1 MMSLSRPN
9 PTDGAPLPLGYGE
22 GLALLALFD
31 RALWIYDF
39 EQTAIVWA
47 NGAALAFWQA
57 DSVAELAGRDFSP
70 VGPGTAERLD
80 NLRRLLSAGE
90 TRLENWTY
98 FPGGKPCQ
106 RECRI
111 SGVRLEDGRAAML
124 VDAGRDADPV
134 GWANADFT
142 YELRAIAA
150 VRQSPLMI
158 SLATE
163 QGQWLMHNPAA
174 ETLIN
179 RLEVGNLPGFDNF
192 AAIFSDA
199 SEAATL
205 RAKAL
210 HKGSAHGTVRM
221 AGKTL
226 RMHQITLRPLTDPV
240 TGRLSLMLSQQDV
253 TRAHRLER
261 RLQKALV
268 REKAVVETQR
278 LFLSVTSHDF
288 RTPLT
293 IIDGAA
299 RRIGRM
305 AGSDSA
311 IAERANAIRATARRM
326 AQAVDR
332 TLGWSSIA
340 EGKVAF
346 HPELLDIGLMVEKA
360 VSSQRVLHPDR
371 AFVMEL
377 GDVPPLMLDAG
388 LVERSLDNLLSN
400 AVKYSPPGASVD
412 VHCTRRGKRIDLSV
426 SDHGIGVPA
435 ADMRR
440 LFTRFFRSAN
450 TKGTKGTGIG
460 LSAVKFYM
468 SLHGGKVSVRSVEGE
483 GSTFTLSFPIRKLAG

>member
-1 MMSLSRPN
+1 MNRAARTKPASA
-9 PTDGAPLPLGYGE
+9 APLPHGYGD

-39 EQTAIVWA
+39 EKMTIVWA
-47 NGAALAFWQA
+47 NSAALAFWRA
-57 DSVAELAGRDFSP
+57 GSMAELAARDFSP

-80 NLRRLLSAGE
+80 TLRFFLNAGE
-90 TRLENWTY
+90 TRIENWTY
-98 FPGGKPCQ
+98 FPAGEPRQ

-111 SGVRLEDGRAAML
+111 SGVRLEDGRTAML
-124 VDAGRDADPV
+124 VDAGMDTDPV

-174 ETLIN
+174 EALIQ
-179 RLEVGNLPGFDNF
+179 RLELGNLPGFDNF
-192 AAIFSDA
+192 AALFADPQ
-199 SEAATL
+199 EAGSL

-210 HKGSAHGTVRM
+210 QKGSAHGILRM
-221 AGKTL
+221 AGHRL
-226 RMHQITLRPLTDPV
+226 RMHHITLRRLTDPV
-240 TGRLSLMLSQQDV
+240 TGRLSLMMSQQDV

-268 REKAVVETQR
+268 REKAMVETQR

-311 IAERANAIRATARRM
+311 IAERADAIRATAKRM
-326 AQAVDR
+326 AQAVER

-346 HPELLDIGLMVEKA
+346 QPELLDIGPLLEKA
-360 VSSQRVLHPDR
+360 VASQRALHPDR
-371 AFVMEL
+371 AFVIEL

-400 AVKYSPPGASVD
+400 AVKYSPQGASVD
-412 VHCTRRGKRIDLSV
+412 LRCIRRGKRVELSV
-426 SDHGIGVPA
+426 TDHGIGVPA

-460 LSAVKFYM
+460 LNAVKFYM
-468 SLHGGKVSVRSVEGE
+468 GLHGGKVAVRSVEGE
-483 GSTFTLSFPIRKLAG
+483 GSTFTLGFPVR

>member
-1 MMSLSRPN
+1 MMNASRSEHA
-9 PTDGAPLPLGYGE
+9 GLPQLPAGYGE

-39 EQTAIVWA
+39 GTATIVWA
-47 NGAALAFWQA
+47 NDAALAFWRA
-57 DSVAELAGRDFSP
+57 GNTAELAGRDFNP
-70 VGPGTAERLD
+70 VGPGTTERLE
-80 NLRRLLSAGE
+80 NLRLTLEAGA
-90 TRLENWTY
+90 TCIENWTY
-98 FPGGKPCQ
+98 FPAGEPCQ

-111 SGVRLEDGRAAML
+111 SGVRLEDGRTAML
-124 VDAGRDADPV
+124 VDAGSGKEPH

-150 VRQSPLMI
+150 VRNSPLMI

-174 ETLIN
+174 QTLVN
-179 RLEVGNLPGFDNF
+179 RLELVNLPGFDNF
-192 AAIFSDA
+192 TAMFASAADA
-199 SEAATL
+199 TAL

-210 HKGSAHGTVRM
+210 QNGSAQGTLRM
-221 AGKTL
+221 AGKAL
-226 RMHQITLRPLTDPV
+226 RMHHITLRRLNDPV
-240 TGRLSLMLSQQDV
+240 TGRLSLMMSQQDV
-253 TRAHRLER
+253 TRAHRAER

-305 AGSDSA
+305 AGADSP
-311 IAERANAIRATARRM
+311 IAERAIAIRATAKRM
-326 AQAVDR
+326 AQAIDR

-346 HPELLDIGLMVEKA
+346 HPERADLGPMVEKA
-360 VSSQRVLHPDR
+360 VANQRTLHPGR
-371 AFVMEL
+371 QFAVEL
-377 GDVPPLMLDAG
+377 GEVPELLLDAG

-400 AVKYSPPGASVD
+400 AAKYSPAGTSVD
-412 VHCTRRGKRIDLSV
+412 VRCVRRGKRVEVSV
-426 SDHGIGVPA
+426 TDHGIGVPE

-440 LFTRFFRSAN
+440 MFTRFFRAGN

-460 LSAVKFYM
+460 LNAVKFYM
-468 SLHGGKVSVRSVEGE
+468 GLHGGKVAVRSTEGE
-483 GSTFTLSFPIRKLAG
+483 GSTFTLSFPIK